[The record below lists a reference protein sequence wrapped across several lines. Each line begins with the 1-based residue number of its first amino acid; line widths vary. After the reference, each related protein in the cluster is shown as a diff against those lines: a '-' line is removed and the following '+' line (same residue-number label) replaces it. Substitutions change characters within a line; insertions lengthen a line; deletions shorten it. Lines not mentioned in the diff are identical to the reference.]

1 MIPARSFALAF
12 AIAWLGTV
20 LLTPLAIWLGRRLGI
35 EAVPGGRR
43 KHEGRIVRIGG
54 LALYPALLAAILA
67 TRWVPRSDPGE
78 WYRVT
83 GMLLGVG
90 IVWVG
95 GLLDDRY
102 ELPSWCQ
109 ALFLAIAAL
118 AAIRFDVIIELFNS
132 PFNDQQVKVDWYLML
147 PITLV
152 WLIGFGTTMN
162 LLDGVDG
169 LATGVT
175 AIASAI
181 LCAHM
186 QRLGQGTVA
195 LLPLAL
201 LGCCLGFLLFNLPPA
216 RIYLGG
222 GAYLL
227 GFALGAMAII
237 AGAKVATALL
247 VLWVP
252 IVDVAWQIRARLRR
266 GQSPSTGDRGH
277 LHFLL
282 VDAGWPVWRVLA
294 LYWGVTLFLGL
305 SGLLLPSRLLKL
317 LVLVAFAVLTAVG
330 LAVLARRTETAGNAA
345 E

>member
-12 AIAWLGTV
+12 ALAGLGTA

-102 ELPSWCQ
+102 DLPSWCQ

-132 PFNDQQVKVDWYLML
+132 PFTDQQVKVDWYLML

-175 AIASAI
+175 AIAALI
-181 LCAHM
+181 LCIHM
-186 QRLGQGTVA
+186 VRLEQYTVA

-201 LGCCLGFLLFNLPPA
+201 LGCCLGFLPYNFYHA
-216 RIYLGG
+216 RIILGG
-222 GAYLL
+222 GAFVL
-227 GFALGAMAII
+227 GYALGALSIV

-247 VLWVP
+247 VVWMPLLD
-252 IVDVAWQIRARLRR
+252 IVWQVYCRLRR
-266 GQSPSTGDRGH
+266 GQNVSLGDRGH
-277 LHFLL
+277 LHFRLQDMGWSSPQIVLL
-282 VDAGWPVWRVLA
+282 YYAITAA
-294 LYWGVTLFLGL
+294 LG
-305 SGLLLPSRLLKL
+305 SAALLISSRLLKL
-317 LVLVAFAVLTAVG
+317 GVMVLVGLMILALLVVLR
-330 LAVLARRTETAGNAA
+330 RRTGDVTPAGD
-345 E
+345 

>member
-1 MIPARSFALAF
+1 MISAGNYAIAF
-12 AIAWLGTV
+12 AVALLVTL
-20 LLTPLAIWLGRRLGI
+20 LLTPASIWLGRRLGI
-35 EAVPGGRR
+35 VAVPGGRR
-43 KHEGRIVRIGG
+43 QHQGRIVRIGG
-54 LALYPALLAAILA
+54 LALYPALLAAVLA
-67 TRWVPRSDPGE
+67 TRSVPRTDPGE
-78 WYRVT
+78 WFRVT

-90 IVWVG
+90 IIWVG

-102 ELPSWCQ
+102 ELPGWAQ
-109 ALFLAIAAL
+109 AAMLAL
-118 AAIRFDVIIELFNS
+118 AALVSIRFDVIIELFNS
-132 PFNDQQVKVDWYLML
+132 PFSNQQIKVDWYLML
-147 PITLV
+147 PITLA

-186 QRLGQGTVA
+186 LRLGQGTVA

-201 LGCCLGFLLFNLPPA
+201 LGCCVGFLVFNLPPA

-227 GFALGAMAII
+227 GFGLGAMAII

-252 IVDVAWQIRARLRR
+252 IVDVAWQVRARLRR

-282 VDAGWPVWRVLA
+282 LDAGWSTWRILA

-317 LVLVAFAVLTAVG
+317 LVLVAFAIITAIG
-330 LAVLARRTETAGNAA
+330 LALLARRRDGPSIAGD
-345 E
+345 